1 MHADERKMLRAAGR
15 AQVRTGLPLFTHT
28 PHSSCPSCAIEQLD
42 IFESVG
48 VEPRHLVIGHL
59 SAIKAEDDPTSA
71 THKHI
76 ARRGAFIGLDTMG
89 HEMSQS
95 FIPEAEKVQLVQR
108 LLDAGLENQ
117 LIFSSDFANPK
128 HLKSNWGM
136 GFMTVVTQFGPKL
149 RYAGVKDET
158 IRKIT
163 IDNSRRFLACTP
175 RKTA

>member
-1 MHADERKMLRAAGR
+1 MLRAAGR
-15 AQVRTGLPLFTHT
+15 AQVTTGLPLFTHT

-42 IFESVG
+42 IFESLG
-48 VEPRHLVIGHL
+48 VDLRHVVIGHL
-59 SAIKAEDDPTSA
+59 SAIKSDDDPTAA
-71 THKHI
+71 THRQI
-76 ARRGAFIGLDTMG
+76 ARRGAYIGLDTMG

-95 FIPEAEKVQLVQR
+95 FIPEADKVKLVQR
-108 LLDAGLENQ
+108 LLDAGLEDQ

-163 IDNSRRFLACTP
+163 IDNSRRFLACIP
-175 RKTA
+175 KKTA